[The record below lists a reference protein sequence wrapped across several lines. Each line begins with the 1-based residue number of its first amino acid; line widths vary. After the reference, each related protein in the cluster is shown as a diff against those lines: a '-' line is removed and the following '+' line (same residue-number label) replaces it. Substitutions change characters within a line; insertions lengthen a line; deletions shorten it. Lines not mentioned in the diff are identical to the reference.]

1 MIGGLLVSLLT
12 SVGHDVIGSVLRGRP
27 RGRPGST
34 ARVTGL
40 ERAGPGRGRRS
51 ACAGRTG
58 AGGGAGRA

>member
-40 ERAGPGRGRRS
+40 DRKS
-51 ACAGRTG
+51 VV
-58 AGGGAGRA
+58 